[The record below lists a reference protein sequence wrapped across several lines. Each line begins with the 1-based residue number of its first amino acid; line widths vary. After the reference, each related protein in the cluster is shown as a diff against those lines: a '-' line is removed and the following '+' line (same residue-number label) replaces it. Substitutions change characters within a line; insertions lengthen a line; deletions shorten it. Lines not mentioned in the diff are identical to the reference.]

1 MNTKKEENVP
11 ASKTLFW
18 MPHFRWRRYRLKT
31 KLNWVLPGG
40 AAASRTPTESQS
52 EERPEG
58 MKVVWKAAWQ
68 LGETARWRPRRNPNI
83 RQRRKKNVSLS
94 AKFLPC
100 CRLDC
105 QSRLVTRWLDLRSPF
120 YPKSQQLIVYL
131 NIYISIFS
139 AGVLSRVSVSVV
151 APSFGSLK

>member
-1 MNTKKEENVP
+1 
-11 ASKTLFW
+11 

-31 KLNWVLPGG
+31 KLNWILRG
-40 AAASRTPTESQS
+40 AAAAAAEESRTPTESQS
-52 EERPEG
+52 EERLEG

-94 AKFLPC
+94 SKFLPC

-105 QSRLVTRWLDLRSPF
+105 QSWLVTRWLDLRSPF

-131 NIYISIFS
+131 NIYIYIDLYFPR
-139 AGVLSRVSVSVV
+139 LCCPECLLSVV